1 MIRFQK
7 YDVDETGMS
16 LPKGGIKKDALEVR
30 AFTEAMNYTPLNP
43 YLNDRQK
50 NISEVSY
57 NFPSAIFIFSFIFF
71 SWISLDFL
79 TPVILAIYVS
89 LFLGWLLTVLDEKI
103 LGYLIPFNYFIFANP
118 FLVPFI
124 TAITLFSGHMSWKS
138 AIFLIPLSFTFLFA
152 PGRFICDNFS
162 RNYFPELNPR
172 YAFAKIKFGIK
183 FPLMRI

>member
-16 LPKGGIKKDALEVR
+16 LPKGGLKKDALEVR

-43 YLNDRQK
+43 YLNDKQK

-79 TPVILAIYVS
+79 TPLILAIYVS
-89 LFLGWLLTVLDEKI
+89 LFLV
-103 LGYLIPFNYFIFANP
+103 GYLQY
-118 FLVPFI
+118 
-124 TAITLFSGHMSWKS
+124 
-138 AIFLIPLSFTFLFA
+138 
-152 PGRFICDNFS
+152 
-162 RNYFPELNPR
+162 
-172 YAFAKIKFGIK
+172 
-183 FPLMRI
+183 

>member
-71 SWISLDFL
+71 FLDFIGL
-79 TPVILAIYVS
+79 PH
-89 LFLGWLLTVLDEKI
+89 
-103 LGYLIPFNYFIFANP
+103 PCNP
-118 FLVPFI
+118 CNICFSFFGLV
-124 TAITLFSGHMSWKS
+124 TYGT
-138 AIFLIPLSFTFLFA
+138 
-152 PGRFICDNFS
+152 R
-162 RNYFPELNPR
+162 
-172 YAFAKIKFGIK
+172 
-183 FPLMRI
+183 